1 LERVAN
7 IDHHP
12 SNNGFGS
19 AVFVEPGASST
30 AELIY
35 DVARHLGIEVD
46 REMAVLIYT
55 GILYDTGRFSHSNTS
70 AKALAIA
77 SEMIGLGVEPSEV
90 SRALYYE
97 RPAGDLRALGH
108 CLERLKL
115 HQGGRLSVMTVPN
128 ALFAAHASPPLDT
141 EGFVDAALSVQGV
154 EVACLLKEELPGTVR
169 VSLRSKGP
177 VDVNAVARGFNGGGH
192 VKAAGCEIS
201 GSLEEAEAKLLEALE
216 GAFGA

>member
-1 LERVAN
+1 
-7 IDHHP
+7 
-12 SNNGFGS
+12 
-19 AVFVEPGASST
+19 
-30 AELIY
+30 
-35 DVARHLGIEVD
+35 
-46 REMAVLIYT
+46 M
-55 GILYDTGRFSHSNTS
+55 
-70 AKALAIA
+70 
-77 SEMIGLGVEPSEV
+77 
-90 SRALYYE
+90 
-97 RPAGDLRALGH
+97 
-108 CLERLKL
+108 
-115 HQGGRLSVMTVPN
+115 MTVPN
-128 ALFAAHASPPLDT
+128 ALYAAHASPPLDT